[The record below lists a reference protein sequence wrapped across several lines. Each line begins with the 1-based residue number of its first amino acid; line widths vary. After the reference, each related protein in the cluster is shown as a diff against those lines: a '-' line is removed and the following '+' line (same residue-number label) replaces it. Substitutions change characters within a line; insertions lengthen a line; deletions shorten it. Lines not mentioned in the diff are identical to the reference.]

1 MKKILILFG
10 GNSYEHLVSCKS
22 AKTIMENIDK
32 KKYDVTLVGITKSNT
47 WYIYNDLLKYL
58 DNELWYTKNV
68 IKIDNII
75 YGKGI
80 ASSKKEAEREAA
92 RVALTKLA
100 QNK

>member
-68 IKIDNII
+68 IKIDNSIFHII
-75 YGKGI
+75 PHLI
-80 ASSKKEAEREAA
+80 
-92 RVALTKLA
+92 L
-100 QNK
+100 